1 MNIYNFI
8 RISMQDTVRHTCKET
23 GKDDKVDS
31 SIFQQRQ
38 YSCPVHPFG
47 LAHTGERN
55 IQTTCTFQNKGTLSI
70 SQNQLYVHQFAI
82 LEITDDILGIRTYY
96 EQQWLDRGLTIKY
109 VKFRLPRCGGLQ
121 EPDVEIE
128 LDEYRSYNRSKRSG
142 LQTGK

>member
-1 MNIYNFI
+1 
-8 RISMQDTVRHTCKET
+8 MQDTVRHTCKET

-82 LEITDDILGIRTYY
+82 LEITDDILCICPVTG
-96 EQQWLDRGLTIKY
+96 
-109 VKFRLPRCGGLQ
+109 
-121 EPDVEIE
+121 
-128 LDEYRSYNRSKRSG
+128 SKNSNVF
-142 LQTGK
+142 THKPSNPCTKP